1 MHPRIIVSRQ
11 IFVILCQFYSCC
23 LCCRKFQHHHRFKPC
38 QASILDRILQ
48 GNCEPFNHLHTAIQ
62 TECWEILRKFSS
74 AFAAFPKL
82 CQKLPAFANL
92 CELFQ
97 AFAGFFS
104 FFQMVWQ
111 SKGSLLELCLTPC
124 LCGNPHQDLPPPAH
138 PRNHH
143 RHCVHCVHR

>member
-1 MHPRIIVSRQ
+1 MNTKLEKAHHKNALHNIYSDSKLST
-11 IFVILCQFYSCC
+11 FVAFVVKSSNITTDSNLARLRSFIES
-23 LCCRKFQHHHRFKPC
+23 FKET
-38 QASILDRILQ
+38 A
-48 GNCEPFNHLHTAIQ
+48 NHLIIFTPPS
-62 TECWEILRKFSS
+62 RPNVGKSY

-82 CQKLPAFANL
+82 CQKFPAFANL

-111 SKGSLLELCLTPC
+111 SKGSLLKLCLTPC

-138 PRNHH
+138 SRNHH
-143 RHCVHCVHR
+143 RHCVHR